1 MDYEPQRPQRHNRA
15 LLKAL
20 YVIVVAL
27 SVTYVALAYLRLSVA
42 TPIEGVAVSC
52 VFGIGIVEVLARI
65 VYYYMANNVNKA
77 EAKTLYDMTRIFGYA
92 ILLLLVLGIIFGY
105 QYLNSL
111 LVSAGFLGIVVG
123 LAAQSTISN
132 FIAGIYL
139 LASKAIE
146 PGDNV
151 VLHTWQYTQQP
162 QTYPHDKFVPGFSG
176 TIEAIGVLYTKMI
189 NEEGVP
195 VYVPNNIVAQALVI
209 NYRRVK
215 EQIHKIQFDVDI
227 SIPFK
232 DLETLTDRVMKR
244 NRIEY
249 YTMKLEYLH
258 LNLYV
263 VTIRLKTSNSTG
275 DIKSQ
280 LFNEIITA
288 LLDKKAAQTQGSA
301 KAYKRGAKRY
311 H

>member
-1 MDYEPQRPQRHNRA
+1 MAIDQPAPRRRNRG
-15 LLKAL
+15 LLRVL
-20 YVIVVAL
+20 YVIVVIL
-27 SVTYVALAYLRLSVA
+27 SVAYVALAYLRLSVA
-42 TPIEGVAVSC
+42 TPLENVAVSC
-52 VFGIGIVEVLARI
+52 VFGIGIVEVMARI
-65 VYYYMANNVNKA
+65 VYYYMANNVHTA

-176 TIEAIGVLYTKMI
+176 NIESIGVLYTKMV

-209 NYRRVK
+209 NYRKVK
-215 EQIHKIQFDVDI
+215 EHMYKIQFDVDI
-227 SIPFK
+227 SVSYK
-232 DLETLTDRVMKR
+232 ELEAIAERVMKR

-263 VTIRLKTSNSTG
+263 VTIRLKAAESTK

-280 LFNEIITA
+280 LFSEIITA
-288 LLDKKAAQTQGSA
+288 LLYKKAPLPSA
-301 KAYKRGAKRY
+301 KPYERSAKRN